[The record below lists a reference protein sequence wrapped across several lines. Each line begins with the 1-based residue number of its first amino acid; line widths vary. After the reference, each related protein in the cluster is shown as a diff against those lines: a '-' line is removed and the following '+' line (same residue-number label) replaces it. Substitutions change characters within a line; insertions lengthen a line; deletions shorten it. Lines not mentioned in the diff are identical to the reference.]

1 MWLNGKDRLPIE
13 EIQETQIG
21 SLGQEDTL
29 D

>member
-1 MWLNGKDRLPIE
+1 MSLNGKDHLPIE